1 VALDGFAA
9 WPAMVKPLHEGSSK
23 GITAASFCRSRKE
36 VLAAIDHV
44 VSRYRQPALVER
56 YLPGREFT
64 CAILGNGAATKM
76 LPIVEIDFAALPPGA
91 PPIYTYEAKWVWDSA
106 ETPLDIYRCPAVVDP
121 DLAAAIER
129 TALAAYRVL
138 RCRDWAR
145 IDVRCDEQGV
155 PHVLEINPLPG
166 IHPDPAT
173 NSCLPTAARAAGLD
187 YADMILGVLRAAAA
201 RHGLAL

>member
-1 VALDGFAA
+1 MVAGAMVDDGFAGWVRYGEA
-9 WPAMVKPLHEGSSK
+9 LARGLLW
-23 GITAASFCRSRKE
+23 ITAASLPLAAEVGRGIDNVAATAARSRGAPPAGPGSSPRRSRQRRRE
-36 VLAAIDHV
+36 DAAHRD
-44 VSRYRQPALVER
+44 
-56 YLPGREFT
+56 
-64 CAILGNGAATKM
+64 
-76 LPIVEIDFAALPPGA
+76 DFAALPGA

-106 ETPLDIYRCPAVVDP
+106 ETPLDIYRCPAAVDP
-121 DLAAAIER
+121 GLAAAIER

-145 IDVRCDEQGV
+145 IDLRCDEHGT

-187 YADMILGVLRAAAA
+187 YAEMILGVLRAAAA
-201 RHGLAL
+201 RHCLAL